1 MIRAA
6 ASNFWDRGADG
17 LYTMWLEW
25 PLGETQHRILR
36 ELSEPD
42 LLKETNKHY
51 CIGRR
56 SHYSELVG
64 YKRPLPIELA
74 CSDIDTVNEI
84 PFYLSDDF
92 NSDLNKI
99 SEVILKIQIS
109 DLLKNDKLTIMLNGE
124 SLANQPLVRNF
135 GNRIN
140 SYSGQWLE
148 FTLDTVLPNKGHNI
162 LEIKLDARAKGIS
175 SSLLVEDVEVIVK
188 Y

>member
-1 MIRAA
+1 M
-6 ASNFWDRGADG
+6 
-17 LYTMWLEW
+17 
-25 PLGETQHRILR
+25 
-36 ELSEPD
+36 
-42 LLKETNKHY
+42 
-51 CIGRR
+51 
-56 SHYSELVG
+56 
-64 YKRPLPIELA
+64 
-74 CSDIDTVNEI
+74 
-84 PFYLSDDF
+84 
-92 NSDLNKI
+92 
-99 SEVILKIQIS
+99 
-109 DLLKNDKLTIMLNGE
+109 LKNDKLTIMLNGE